1 MNGVVMESEKIK
13 ENIRIRRAAEAALT
27 EAERLAPLMAEG
39 GARFWE
45 IITRQAAARVG
56 LDVAAPAE
64 NRMSDQEARVF
75 EDTPIPFGVHQG
87 MKVGSISPHYWINTR
102 ESDFER
108 DLRRFMKS
116 RRFQEIQDER

>member
-1 MNGVVMESEKIK
+1 MNGAVMEENKIK

-27 EAERLAPLMAEG
+27 EIERLAPLMAEG

-45 IITRQAAARVG
+45 TIARNAATRVG
-56 LDVAAPAE
+56 LDVSSPSE
-64 NRMSDQEARVF
+64 NRMGEQEARAF

-87 MKVGSISPHYWINTR
+87 QRVGSISPHYWINTR

-116 RRFQEIQDER
+116 RRFQEIQDDQ